1 MISFTFQSR
10 LKMHYLNQK
19 GFILPYTLL
28 LLVIIL
34 SLAFAS
40 KDLFISKYRYLSN
53 IKSIHEKNISISHTI
68 LVEVERGPESS
79 RHFETNF
86 GEITST
92 SNILTPQ
99 EVQLEV
105 LFEKDKKVFLP
116 TRVVYNR
123 ETKQIISWE

>member
-1 MISFTFQSR
+1 
-10 LKMHYLNQK
+10 MHYLNQK
-19 GFILPYTLL
+19 GFVLPYTLL
-28 LLVIIL
+28 LLLIIL